1 MSIEQTILEKL
12 TTEFQP
18 IVLQVE
24 NESHKHSSGRG
35 AESHFKVTLVSSKF
49 EGVRTLARHRA
60 IYALLTDELA
70 NGVHAL
76 ALHTY
81 TESEWQAIGQS
92 APSSPNCL
100 GHGQ

>member
-35 AESHFKVTLVSSKF
+35 AESHFKVTMVSSKF

-60 IYALLTDELA
+60 IYALLADELA

-92 APSSPNCL
+92 APISPNCL

>member
-1 MSIEQTILEKL
+1 MSIEQTIIAKL
-12 TTEFQP
+12 TAEFAP

-24 NESHKHSSGRG
+24 NESHQHSSGRG
-35 AESHFKVTLVSSKF
+35 AESHFKVTLVSPKF
-49 EGVRTLARHRA
+49 DGVRTLARHRA
-60 IYALLTDELA
+60 IYALLADELA

-81 TESEWQAIGQS
+81 TEAEWLAVGQV
-92 APSSPNCL
+92 APRSPNCL